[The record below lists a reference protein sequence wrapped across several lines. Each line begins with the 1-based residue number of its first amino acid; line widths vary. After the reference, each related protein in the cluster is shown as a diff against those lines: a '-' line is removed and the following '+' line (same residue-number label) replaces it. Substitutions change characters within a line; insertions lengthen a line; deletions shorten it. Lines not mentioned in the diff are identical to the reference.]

1 MSSDIENS
9 SAQALPSRQASKD
22 KIALQ
27 PSTSANV
34 QGAKAIEDIYQ
45 KKSQLEHILLRPDT
59 YIGSTEKKEE
69 KLWVHHDDQLVQ
81 QEISYAPGLYKIF
94 DEILVNAADNKV
106 RDPKMDT
113 LKVDISAEDNRI
125 CVWNNGDGVPVEI
138 HKEEKVYVPELIF
151 GHLLTSSN
159 YNDDEQKVTGGRNGY
174 GAKLTNI
181 FSTEFIVETC
191 DGQRGRRYKQ
201 VVLVFNN
208 NMSKK
213 SEPKITSCKSSDN
226 WTSITFSPDLAK
238 FGMESLEE
246 HAVML
251 MRKRVYDMAGVL
263 GKTVKVF
270 LNGNRVPVKTFQDYV
285 NLYLSPG
292 TQRIYEKL
300 GDRWEVCISLAEQGQ
315 FQQVSF
321 VNSIC
326 TVKGGT
332 HVDLIAN
339 QICKTLADNIT
350 KNNGKGKNK
359 SAKLEVRP
367 FMVKNYLWVF
377 VNSMITNPTFDSQTK
392 ETMTLR
398 SNAFGSKPVISESL
412 LKKVEGLVKEH
423 ILEFANLKQNKEL
436 AKTDGSKRSRIRGL
450 PKLNDANNA
459 GTKHSEDCTLILT
472 EGDSAMSLAVAGLA
486 VIGRDSYG
494 VFPLRG
500 KLLNVRDA
508 SAAQIAAN
516 AEIQAIKQIMGL
528 QHGKVYTDV
537 KQLRYGHLMIMT
549 DQDHDGSHIKGLIM
563 NYFHTFYPSLMKL
576 PGFLIEF
583 ITPVIKARKGRQTLA
598 FYTMPEYEMWKEETN
613 TSGWDIKY
621 YKGLGTSTRE
631 EAKEYFADIE
641 EHRKTFVWA
650 GGEDGTALEMAFS
663 RKKIEER
670 KAWLRSFVPGTYLD
684 HTASDITYTDFV
696 NKELILF
703 SRADLERS
711 IPSMLDGLK
720 PGQRKI
726 LFGCFKRNLS
736 KDIKVSQLA
745 GYVSEHSA
753 YHHGDVSLTSTIVG
767 MAQNFVG
774 SNNINLLYPSGQFGT
789 RLQGGK
795 DSASARYIF
804 TRMTKLTR
812 HLFNGFDDRLLSYL
826 SEEGQQIEPE
836 WYMPILPL
844 VLINGAEG
852 IGTGWS
858 TSIPNYNPRDLVDN
872 MKRLLN
878 GQEAVEMQPWY
889 RSFSGQ
895 IMEVPSKTAGKSY
908 NLNGVVSQRDATTLE
923 VTELPIRK
931 WTQDYKEFLETL
943 IKPEDKSA
951 PALLEEYK
959 EYHTDTEV
967 HFQLFFTA
975 AKLQEVLSGGGPH
988 QKLKL
993 IGKASIG
1000 NMMLFGPDGLI
1011 KRYETPQ
1018 DILLEFFHVRMQFYH
1033 KRRAF
1038 LIQAAG
1044 VEQMRCNNKTRFILA
1059 VVASKLKVSNRKRAD
1074 IEEQLV
1080 SDGFDKMPNRGATA
1094 LTGPP
1099 TQDSIEDTSGCS
1111 YDYLLSMPIQ
1121 NLTIEKVEKLK
1132 AEAASQEAEVA
1143 RLHGTTVQ
1151 QLYLQDLDAFSEAY
1165 EAWEADEAA
1174 NSAKLSE
1181 QQRRALLKNGKKPG
1195 KAGKAAKKVKAESD
1209 SEDMSGSEE
1218 EFRVK
1223 PKGSKGKKALAAACP
1238 PPKPSTNVIA
1248 PTAPSLVVPA
1258 ASSSQG
1264 RGRAKK
1270 GQTAVKSEEEDMQAG
1285 PSSSQP
1291 DAASQQEAERAVAAV
1306 LTAGVDLTED
1316 ADETAV
1322 PLLDRLAGQMDALK
1336 VESSKSQSS
1345 KAHSAV
1351 RSTAAAVKTAK
1362 PARAA
1367 AKKAASYVDLLDSD
1381 DENMV
1386 SDGDVNSPAPA
1397 AVKPGKASRPRAPP
1411 ANQPK
1416 AKPPVAP
1423 AAGDGAKAVAK
1434 RKLQQ
1439 TKLPVSKQVGKQGA
1453 EAQAE
1458 VSGSNEPE
1466 AASPVVLPKGKVRR
1480 MRPSPFNKAS
1490 GASKSR
1496 LAAPPAASHM
1506 ASQSSRLS
1514 DSEEEDENVEVA
1526 PRARAAPRRAAVASK
1541 TYIDIDES
1549 DSDVISLKDGSEG
1562 SDFEL

>member
-1 MSSDIENS
+1 MQVLACKQQENGKS
-9 SAQALPSRQASKD
+9 
-22 KIALQ
+22 ALQ
-27 PSTSANV
+27 PSAKTNV
-34 QGAKAIEDIYQ
+34 QQGRAIEEVYQ

-59 YIGSTEKKEE
+59 YIGSTERKEDR
-69 KLWVHHDDQLVQ
+69 LWVHDGEQLVQ
-81 QEISYAPGLYKIF
+81 QDITYAPGLYKIF

-113 LKVDISAEDNRI
+113 LKVDISADDNSI
-125 CVWNNGDGVPVEI
+125 CVWNNGDGVPVEV

-159 YNDDEQKVTGGRNGY
+159 YNDDEQKVTGGRNGF

-201 VVLVFNN
+201 VFSN

-213 SEPKITSCKSSDN
+213 TEPKITNCKPSDN
-226 WTSITFSPDLAK
+226 WTSITFKPDLAK
-238 FGMESLEE
+238 FGMETLESDV
-246 HAVML
+246 VML
-251 MRKRVYDMAGVL
+251 MRKRVFDMAGVL
-263 GKTVKVF
+263 GKTVI
-270 LNGNRVPVKTFQDYV
+270 LNGSKLPVKNFQDYV

-292 TQRIYEKL
+292 TQRVYEKL

-350 KNNGKGKNK
+350 KNSGKGKNK

-392 ETMTLR
+392 ETLTLR
-398 SNAFGSKPVISESL
+398 STAFGSKPIIPESL
-412 LKKVEGLVKEH
+412 LKKVEGLVKEQ

-436 AKTDGSKRSRIRGL
+436 AKTDGTKRSRIRGL

-598 FYTMPEYEMWKEETN
+598 FYTMPEYEMWKHNTN
-613 TSGWDIKY
+613 TAGWDMKY

-670 KAWLRSFVPGTYLD
+670 KAWLRGFVPGTYLD
-684 HTASDITYTDFV
+684 HTASDISYTDFV
-696 NKELILF
+696 NKVRKAAFFQLPNTVQELILF

-726 LFGCFKRNLS
+726 LFGCFKRNLI
-736 KDIKVSQLA
+736 KDIKCPGDKRVFVTEQVSQLA

-774 SNNINLLYPSGQFGT
+774 SNNVNLLYPSGQFGT

-812 HLFNGFDDRLLSYL
+812 HLFNAFDDRLLNYL

-836 WYMPILPL
+836 WYLPILPV

-858 TSIPNYNPRDLVDN
+858 TSIPNYNPKDLVDN
-872 MKRLLN
+872 MKRLLA
-878 GQEAVEMQPWY
+878 GEQPVEMQPWY
-889 RSFSGQ
+889 RDFSGT

-908 NLNGVVSQRDATTLE
+908 TLNGVVSQRDATTLE

-943 IKPEDKSA
+943 IKPEDKNA
-951 PALLEEYK
+951 PALIEEYK

-967 HFQLFFTA
+967 HFQLVFTP
-975 AKLQEVLSGGGPH
+975 AKLQEMLSGSGAH

-993 IGKASIG
+993 VGKASIG
-1000 NMMLFGPDGLI
+1000 KICCL
-1011 KRYETPQ
+1011 
-1018 DILLEFFHVRMQFYH
+1018 
-1033 KRRAF
+1033 
-1038 LIQAAG
+1038 
-1044 VEQMRCNNKTRFILA
+1044 
-1059 VVASKLKVSNRKRAD
+1059 
-1074 IEEQLV
+1074 
-1080 SDGFDKMPNRGATA
+1080 
-1094 LTGPP
+1094 P
-1099 TQDSIEDTSGCS
+1099 TS
-1111 YDYLLSMPIQ
+1111 
-1121 NLTIEKVEKLK
+1121 V
-1132 AEAASQEAEVA
+1132 
-1143 RLHGTTVQ
+1143 
-1151 QLYLQDLDAFSEAY
+1151 
-1165 EAWEADEAA
+1165 
-1174 NSAKLSE
+1174 
-1181 QQRRALLKNGKKPG
+1181 
-1195 KAGKAAKKVKAESD
+1195 
-1209 SEDMSGSEE
+1209 
-1218 EFRVK
+1218 
-1223 PKGSKGKKALAAACP
+1223 
-1238 PPKPSTNVIA
+1238 
-1248 PTAPSLVVPA
+1248 
-1258 ASSSQG
+1258 
-1264 RGRAKK
+1264 
-1270 GQTAVKSEEEDMQAG
+1270 
-1285 PSSSQP
+1285 
-1291 DAASQQEAERAVAAV
+1291 
-1306 LTAGVDLTED
+1306 
-1316 ADETAV
+1316 
-1322 PLLDRLAGQMDALK
+1322 
-1336 VESSKSQSS
+1336 
-1345 KAHSAV
+1345 
-1351 RSTAAAVKTAK
+1351 
-1362 PARAA
+1362 
-1367 AKKAASYVDLLDSD
+1367 
-1381 DENMV
+1381 
-1386 SDGDVNSPAPA
+1386 
-1397 AVKPGKASRPRAPP
+1397 
-1411 ANQPK
+1411 
-1416 AKPPVAP
+1416 
-1423 AAGDGAKAVAK
+1423 
-1434 RKLQQ
+1434 
-1439 TKLPVSKQVGKQGA
+1439 
-1453 EAQAE
+1453 
-1458 VSGSNEPE
+1458 
-1466 AASPVVLPKGKVRR
+1466 
-1480 MRPSPFNKAS
+1480 
-1490 GASKSR
+1490 
-1496 LAAPPAASHM
+1496 
-1506 ASQSSRLS
+1506 
-1514 DSEEEDENVEVA
+1514 
-1526 PRARAAPRRAAVASK
+1526 
-1541 TYIDIDES
+1541 
-1549 DSDVISLKDGSEG
+1549 
-1562 SDFEL
+1562 